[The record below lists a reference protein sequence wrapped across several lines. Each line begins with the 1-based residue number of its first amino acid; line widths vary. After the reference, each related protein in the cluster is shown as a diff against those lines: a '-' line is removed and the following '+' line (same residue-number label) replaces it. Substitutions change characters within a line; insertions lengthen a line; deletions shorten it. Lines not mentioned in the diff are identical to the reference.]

1 MSSRAEYGE
10 VMMIDAAAVDRKL
23 DQVTHLWLV
32 IDAEIKEDGCPNFEV
47 ALEFEVDEQLR

>member
-1 MSSRAEYGE
+1 MWSRAEYGE
-10 VMMIDAAAVDRKL
+10 VMMIDAAVV
-23 DQVTHLWLV
+23 DQVTHLWLA

>member
-1 MSSRAEYGE
+1 
-10 VMMIDAAAVDRKL
+10 MMIDAAVV
-23 DQVTHLWLV
+23 DQVTNLWLV